1 LIDICIPPAMYKVT
15 LYTKEYFPWEGSATC
30 KQNGI
35 VIQGEKNLLVC
46 CRPGKLKE
54 KKYLVVRRPWKCNLI
69 LVTISPRSFNAVK
82 DFDPF
87 NLLKCPLLVTSESLG
102 LLIQVI
108 KFFVSGLQCC
118 KWWIIK
124 VCPIQI
130 IKLIC
135 LKWYVTLWFPP
146 RHVEF

>member
-1 LIDICIPPAMYKVT
+1 MYFSSYVQSYPLHKRV
-15 LYTKEYFPWEGSATC
+15 FPLRGKCNLQAKRHC
-30 KQNGI
+30 HPGR
-35 VIQGEKNLLVC
+35 KNLLVC

-54 KKYLVVRRPWKCNLI
+54 KKYLVVRRLWKCNLI
-69 LVTISPRSFNAVK
+69 LVTISPRSFNRVK

-87 NLLKCPLLVTSESLG
+87 NLLKCPLLVTSKSLG